1 MWIGHNM
8 IKKNTILK
16 LFIANEQTKSMDE
29 VTKVQLQIGGVVG
42 DKYFGRE
49 NREVLLT
56 STYGYELAKT
66 HNISMNYGTLGENI
80 LTDMNIKN
88 LQLGDNL
95 KIGEAILEVSM
106 LCPVCTH
113 LSVIKKELPKLIK
126 DDRGIFLKV
135 VKSGTITQN
144 DEIELL

>member
-1 MWIGHNM
+1 MEKQN
-8 IKKNTILK
+8 KILR
-16 LFIANEQTKSMDE
+16 LCLADEQTKQMIEKS
-29 VTKVQLQIGGVVG
+29 TLQLEIGGVVG

-56 STYGYELAKT
+56 STYGYELALS
-66 HNISMNYGTLGENI
+66 HDIPMEYGTLGENI

-88 LQLGDNL
+88 LQLGERL
-95 KIGEAILEVSM
+95 KVGEVIFEVSM

-126 DDRGIFLKV
+126 NDRGIFLKV
-135 VKSGTITQN
+135 INGGTITLE
-144 DEIELL
+144 DKIELL

>member
-1 MWIGHNM
+1 M
-8 IKKNTILK
+8 IEKNSVLK
-16 LFIANEQTKSMDE
+16 LFIANEQTKSMEE
-29 VTKVQLQIGGVVG
+29 VNRFELQIGGVVG

-66 HNISMNYGTLGENI
+66 HNITIDYGTLGENI
-80 LTDMNIKN
+80 LTDMNIKS
-88 LQLGDNL
+88 LQLGDKL
-95 KIGEAILEVSM
+95 KIGEAVLEVSM

-113 LSVIKKELPKLIK
+113 LSIIKKELPKLIK

-135 VKSGTITQN
+135 IQSGTISQN
-144 DEIELL
+144 DTLELL

>member
-1 MWIGHNM
+1 M
-8 IKKNTILK
+8 IQKNSVLK
-16 LFIANEQTKSMDE
+16 LFIANEQTKSMEE
-29 VTKVQLQIGGVVG
+29 VNRFELQIGGVVG

-66 HNISMNYGTLGENI
+66 HNISIDYGTLGENI

-88 LQLGDNL
+88 LQLGDKL
-95 KIGEAILEVSM
+95 QIGEAILEVSM

-135 VKSGTITQN
+135 VQSGTISQN
-144 DEIELL
+144 DTLELL

>member
-1 MWIGHNM
+1 
-8 IKKNTILK
+8 
-16 LFIANEQTKSMDE
+16 
-29 VTKVQLQIGGVVG
+29 
-42 DKYFGRE
+42 
-49 NREVLLT
+49 
-56 STYGYELAKT
+56 
-66 HNISMNYGTLGENI
+66 
-80 LTDMNIKN
+80 MNIKN
-88 LQLGDNL
+88 LQLGDKL